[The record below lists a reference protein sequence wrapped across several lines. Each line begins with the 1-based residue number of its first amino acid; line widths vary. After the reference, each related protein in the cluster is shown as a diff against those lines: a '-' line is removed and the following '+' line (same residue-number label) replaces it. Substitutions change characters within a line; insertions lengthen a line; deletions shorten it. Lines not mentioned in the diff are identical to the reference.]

1 MGAVL
6 DNSNVQGRDS
16 DEPDS
21 RPVYIPERQA
31 MNPTIL
37 RGELYFANLDPCVG
51 SEQGGT
57 RPVLIIQNNIGNQ
70 HSDTTIVAAITGR
83 RKPGLPTHIL
93 VPKSIGLREDS
104 TILLE
109 QLRTIDE
116 MRLGQKIGAL
126 SMKSAVS
133 NPRQS
138 LSSRIAPQVC
148 NGSRM
153 PVAGKDSGYEPQPGD
168 TIFFDWQVDGIYYHV
183 GVVESCDGAAIH
195 TVEGDSGDACQR
207 NSYGICGSS
216 ILGFGELL
224 E

>member
-83 RKPGLPTHIL
+83 RKPGLPTHVL

-126 SMKSAVS
+126 SKEQIRLVDIALMTSLGMHGIHDRSMVMTLCRSCTQAFRDS
-133 NPRQS
+133 NGYILRRADFRQETREPCM
-138 LSSRIAPQVC
+138 LC
-148 NGSRM
+148 NART
-153 PVAGKDSGYEPQPGD
+153 GYDFE
-168 TIFFDWQVDGIYYHV
+168 II
-183 GVVESCDGAAIH
+183 
-195 TVEGDSGDACQR
+195 R
-207 NSYGICGSS
+207 
-216 ILGFGELL
+216 L
-224 E
+224 